1 MEVIDQIRQASN
13 IIEIAS
19 QYTSLRLRGKRHVGL
34 CPFHSEKAP
43 SFTVDEEKQLYHCFG
58 CGAGGDIFT
67 LIMEKENLSFP
78 EALKFLAEKYNIK
91 LPERRKMSPQLKKL
105 EEQLSKINEDT
116 LAFFKKNLFK
126 TKEGEK
132 ALAYLEKRKISS
144 EIIQKLKIG
153 YALNSWDSLISFFQ
167 GKGIQPNLLEKAGL
181 ALHSEKK
188 KGHYDR
194 FRGRIIFPIFTE
206 SGKPVAFGGR
216 TIFDAEPK
224 YLNSPDTPIY
234 IKGKLLYGMNFCKD
248 SIREKGYTILV
259 EGYTDFL
266 ALLQAGIPNLAA
278 SLGTSLT
285 SDQVSFAKRFASRMI
300 VSYDA
305 DKPGIKAA
313 ERAISLCFE
322 KGVQI
327 RVLNL
332 PQGFDPDSYV
342 NKFGVNKFKELA
354 QKSTPGLKFLIDT
367 QLQGIK
373 EESAE
378 EKAKIAKNIVNEI
391 EKIPDPVVRSEYLK
405 QTSEQLT
412 VDENVLRSMIQRKS
426 TEEREVEKGIFLNAE
441 KRLLQI
447 LLEEKEIAPY
457 IFDEIREE
465 YFHGLK
471 SQPIFSALS
480 ESFRKGE
487 SSSLHDLKE
496 KVDPTLVSSLS
507 KAMLEKEQNAT
518 VEEAFECLNTLKQLS
533 LEKLA
538 KKLKAELTLLE
549 RKGEK
554 EKILP
559 LIKQIQDTKKELS
572 ILSKRNYENL
582 SYINRG
588 GVEEERSE

>member
-1 MEVIDQIRQASN
+1 MEVIDQIRQASS

-34 CPFHSEKAP
+34 CPFHPEKAP

-67 LIMEKENLSFP
+67 LVMEKENLSFP
-78 EALKFLAEKYNIK
+78 EALKFLAEKYNIT

-126 TKEGEK
+126 TREGEK
-132 ALAYLEKRKISS
+132 ALSYLQKRKISP

-167 GKGIQPNLLEKAGL
+167 GKGVQPNLLEKAGL

-188 KGHYDR
+188 NGYYDR

-206 SGKPVAFGGR
+206 SGKTVAFGGR

-248 SIREKGYTILV
+248 DIRKKGYIILV

-266 ALLQAGIPNLAA
+266 TLFQAGITNLAA

-285 SDQVSFAKRFASRMI
+285 SDQVSFARRFASRMI

-327 RVLNL
+327 RVLSL
-332 PQGFDPDSYV
+332 PQGFDPDSFIH
-342 NKFGVNKFKELA
+342 KFGGDKFKELA

-367 QLQGIK
+367 HLQKIK

-378 EKAKIAKNIVNEI
+378 EKAQIAKNIVIEI

-405 QTSEQLT
+405 QTSEQLSI
-412 VDENVLRSMIQRKS
+412 DENVLRSMIQRKS
-426 TEEREVEKGIFLNAE
+426 TEEKEIEKGAFLNAE

-457 IFDEIREE
+457 IFAEIKEE

-471 SQPIFSALS
+471 SKPIFNALS
-480 ESFRKGE
+480 ENFRKGK
-487 SSSLHDLKE
+487 SSSLHELKQ
-496 KVDPTLVSSLS
+496 KVDPTLISSLS
-507 KAMLEKEQNAT
+507 KAMLEKEQNAS

-533 LEKLA
+533 LENLA
-538 KKLKAELTLLE
+538 KKLNAELAQLE

-572 ILSKRNYENL
+572 ILSKRNYQNL
-582 SYINRG
+582 SYSNRD
-588 GVEEERSE
+588 GVELERSE

>member
-1 MEVIDQIRQASN
+1 MEVIDQIRQASS

-78 EALKFLAEKYNIK
+78 EALKFLADKYNIP

-132 ALAYLEKRKISS
+132 ALSYLQKRKISP

-167 GKGIQPNLLEKAGL
+167 GKGIQPNLLVKAGL
-181 ALHSEKK
+181 ALRSEKK
-188 KGHYDR
+188 KGYYDR

-248 SIREKGYTILV
+248 DIRKKGYAILV

-266 ALLQAGIPNLAA
+266 TLFQEGITNLAA

-332 PQGFDPDSYV
+332 PEGFDPDSFI
-342 NKFGVNKFKELA
+342 NKFGGNKFKELA

-367 QLQGIK
+367 QLQKIN

-378 EKAKIAKNIVNEI
+378 EKAQIAKNIVIEI

-405 QTSEQLT
+405 QTSEQLSI
-412 VDENVLRSMIQRKS
+412 DENVLRSMIQRKS
-426 TEEREVEKGIFLNAE
+426 AKEGEMEKGTFLNAE

-457 IFDEIREE
+457 IFAEIKEE

-471 SQPIFSALS
+471 SKPIFNALS
-480 ESFRKGE
+480 ENFRKGK
-487 SSSLHDLKE
+487 SSSLHELKQ

-507 KAMLEKEQNAT
+507 KAMLEKEQNAS

-533 LEKLA
+533 LENLA
-538 KKLKAELTLLE
+538 KKLNAELTQLE
-549 RKGEK
+549 RKGDK
-554 EKILP
+554 EKIIP
-559 LIKQIQDTKKELS
+559 LIKQIQETKKELS
-572 ILSKRNYENL
+572 ILSKRNYQNL
-582 SYINRG
+582 SYNNRD
-588 GVEEERSE
+588 GVELERSE

>member
-1 MEVIDQIRQASN
+1 MEVIDQIRQASS

-78 EALKFLAEKYNIK
+78 EALKFLAEKYNIP

-132 ALAYLEKRKISS
+132 ALAYLQKRKISS

-153 YALNSWDSLISFFQ
+153 YAMNSWDSLISFFQ
-167 GKGIQPNLLEKAGL
+167 GKDIQPNLLEKAGL

-188 KGHYDR
+188 KGYYDR

-248 SIREKGYTILV
+248 AIRKKGYTILV

-266 ALLQAGIPNLAA
+266 ALYQAGIPNLAA

-332 PQGFDPDSYV
+332 PQGFDPDSFV
-342 NKFGVNKFKELA
+342 NKFGVDKFKELA

-378 EKAKIAKNIVNEI
+378 EKAQIAKNIVTEI

-405 QTSEQLT
+405 QTSEQLSI
-412 VDENVLRSMIQRKS
+412 DETILRSMISRKS
-426 TEEREVEKGIFLNAE
+426 TEEKEVEIGIFLNAE

-457 IFDEIREE
+457 IFSEIKEE

-471 SQPIFSALS
+471 SKPIFNALS
-480 ESFRKGE
+480 ESFRKGK
-487 SSSLHDLKE
+487 SSSLHELKQ
-496 KVDPTLVSSLS
+496 KVDPSLVNSLS

-518 VEEAFECLNTLKQLS
+518 VEEAFECLHTLKQLS
-533 LEKLA
+533 LENQA
-538 KKLKAELTLLE
+538 KKLKAELALLE

-559 LIKQIQDTKKELS
+559 LIKQIQETKKELS

-582 SYINRG
+582 SFNNRDG
-588 GVEEERSE
+588 METERSE